1 VGNWLAARFTL
12 FGVTF
17 QNWMTVALGCGV
29 DRMVETAIRSPQLA
43 ACVYLMS
50 AGPRQVWVWGSRTRP
65 LPQPPTRSL
74 AEKSGTEIVGVR
86 TATPAVTTF
95 GKAGLV

>member
-65 LPQPPTRSL
+65 LPQPPTSL
-74 AEKSGTEIVGVR
+74 TESEKCLIQKVAGEVLGESVSG
-86 TATPAVTTF
+86 
-95 GKAGLV
+95 